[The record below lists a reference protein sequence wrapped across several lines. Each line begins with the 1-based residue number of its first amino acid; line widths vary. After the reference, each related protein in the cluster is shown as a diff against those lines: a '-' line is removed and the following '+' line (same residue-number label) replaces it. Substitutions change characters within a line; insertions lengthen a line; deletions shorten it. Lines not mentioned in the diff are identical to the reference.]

1 MRFPEFVPIPSS
13 ERKSRQ
19 RLGLVVEIG
28 AWAYVFVVLG
38 RVLFWHVFMP
48 WVEDLKYAEPPV
60 PWALRMVE
68 SMGYDSRYGVF
79 PWTALFALAAIGAL
93 VGLAVGC
100 AGKGFGNWVASIS
113 RLQVTNPEHALRV
126 KKHWRWARIEG
137 WALLV
142 LTFWS
147 GWIITKIDLG
157 KLVEVDGLRGAGRLL
172 LQLACG
178 IPGVGLSLKQ
188 MTGGFI
194 PLDGTLFGALQWVL
208 NGIAEIGALFVP
220 GSAAAPAFELLCQ
233 PTSAEYFG
241 LALGKLSESVYLAFM
256 ATIFAIPVAFL
267 MAFFAA
273 RNLTR
278 HSAALRLMYMLVRA
292 YMNVTRSIEP
302 IIWAILFSVWVGIG
316 PFAGS
321 IALMIHSVSSLVKQ
335 YSEAIE
341 SVDEG
346 PIEALQATGASRVAT
361 AWFAVVPQV
370 VLPYFAF
377 TIYRWDINVRMA
389 TIIGLVG
396 GGGIGG
402 LLTQEQGLANWTA
415 VGSLAFLIFLV
426 VWSMDFLSA
435 KIREAIQ

>member
-13 ERKSRQ
+13 ERRARE
-19 RLGLVVEIG
+19 RLGLLVEVG
-28 AWAYVFVVLG
+28 AWAYAFLVLG
-38 RVLFWHVFMP
+38 RVLFWQIFMP

-60 PWALRMVE
+60 GWALRVVE
-68 SMGYDSRYGVF
+68 SMGYDSRYSAF
-79 PWTALFALAAIGAL
+79 PWSALFALAASGAL
-93 VGLAVGC
+93 VGLTVGLL
-100 AGKGFGNWVASIS
+100 GRGFGNWVASIS
-113 RLQVTNPEHALRV
+113 RLQITIPDHAFKVRR
-126 KKHWRWARIEG
+126 HWRWARGEA
-137 WALLV
+137 WALLL
-142 LTFWS
+142 LTFWA
-147 GWIITKIDLG
+147 GWIVTKIDIA
-157 KLVEVDGLRGAGRLL
+157 KLLEIEGLRGAGRLL
-172 LQLACG
+172 LQLSCG
-178 IPGVGLSLKQ
+178 IPGVGLSLSQ
-188 MTGGFI
+188 ITGGLI
-194 PLDGTLFGALQWVL
+194 PFEGTLFGALQWAL
-208 NGIAEIGALFVP
+208 NGIAELGAIFVP
-220 GSAAAPAFELLCQ
+220 GSSAEPAFQLRCQ

-256 ATIFAIPVAFL
+256 ATVFAIPIAFL

-278 HSAALRLMYMLVRA
+278 HSAALRFSYKLVRA
-292 YMNVTRSIEP
+292 YMNITRSIEP
-302 IIWAILFSVWVGIG
+302 LIWAILFSVWVGIG